1 MSATGSGAA
10 AGVVLGLALVL
21 LAQQLGF
28 LGLSDLVRSIE
39 YLVVAA
45 VVLGILGAVLGWAL
59 GRRYLARH
67 PNGSAEPSS
76 TAPTKSS

>member
-1 MSATGSGAA
+1 VSATGSGAA
-10 AGVVLGLALVL
+10 AGVVLGLVLVL

-28 LGLSDLVRSIE
+28 LGLSDLVRAIE

-45 VVLGILGAVLGWAL
+45 VIGGILFAMFGWAM

-67 PNGSAEPSS
+67 PPAGPSS
-76 TAPTKSS
+76 PSPPGS

>member
-10 AGVVLGLALVL
+10 AGVVLGLVLVL

-28 LGLSDLVRSIE
+28 LGLSDLVHAVE
-39 YLVVAA
+39 YLVIGA
-45 VVLGILGAVLGWAL
+45 VVGGILFGVIGWAL

-67 PNGSAEPSS
+67 ADTNS
-76 TAPTKSS
+76 

>member
-10 AGVVLGLALVL
+10 SGVVLGLVLVL

-28 LGLSDLVRSIE
+28 LGLSDLVRAIE

-45 VVLGILGAVLGWAL
+45 VIGGILFAAIGWAL

-67 PNGSAEPSS
+67 PPTDPSS
-76 TAPTKSS
+76 ASPPAS